1 MGTGKK
7 VVGFGELLLRL
18 GTHQFQRFTQARDFE
33 AYYTGAEANTCVS
46 LVNYGFEGYVVSKV
60 PANDIGQ
67 ACINFLKGHGLNTD
81 CIVRGGDRLGLF
93 YLETGASQRP
103 SKIIYDRA
111 NSAITTLKKGE
122 IDWNTVLQGKDW
134 LHFSGTAPA
143 LGPDMPEVVEEACQI
158 AKQMGVTVSCDLN
171 YRKKLWSPEK
181 AQRVMTGLMA
191 YVDVLL
197 CNEEDAEMV
206 FGIKAEGVDVRS
218 GRLEADQYEDVARQV
233 RQAVRLQIR
242 RYHAAREPVG
252 DVQQL
257 VGRPIRR
264 RATVPQP
271 QLQHVRG
278 GSRRWR
284 RFVRRRPDLWPA
296 GRDAPARRH
305 RVRRGGLLPEAL
317 DPRRLQSGFPGGS
330 QGAHGRRCVG
340 QSSTIEKGK
349 KT

>member
-18 GTHQFQRFTQARDFE
+18 GTRQFQRFAQAREFE

-46 LVNYGFEGYVVSKV
+46 LVNYGLEGYVVSKV

-81 CIVRGGDRLGLF
+81 HIVRGGDRLGLF

-103 SKIIYDRA
+103 SKVIYDRA

-122 IDWNTVLQGKDW
+122 IDWNTILRGKDW

-206 FGIKAEGVDVRS
+206 FGIKAEGADVRN
-218 GRLEADQYEDVARQV
+218 GRLEADKYEDVARQV
-233 RQAVRLQIR
+233 CQRFGCKYVAITLRESLSATFNNWSGVLYDGARLYRSRSYGMYVVDRVGGGDSFGGGLIYGLLTGMPLQDVIEFAAAASCLKHSIPGDFNLVTAEEVQDLVRGNEGGR
-242 RYHAAREPVG
+242 
-252 DVQQL
+252 
-257 VGRPIRR
+257 VGR
-264 RATVPQP
+264 
-271 QLQHVRG
+271 
-278 GSRRWR
+278 
-284 RFVRRRPDLWPA
+284 
-296 GRDAPARRH
+296 
-305 RVRRGGLLPEAL
+305 
-317 DPRRLQSGFPGGS
+317 
-330 QGAHGRRCVG
+330 
-340 QSSTIEKGK
+340 
-349 KT
+349 